1 VKEGS
6 QLRLDTVTDAQQGT
20 MVVIVRGEVDAH
32 SVPQLR
38 AVTMA
43 AIADGMW
50 SLELDVSE
58 LRFMDSTGVGLLVA
72 LLRRLEPL
80 QGSLTLRGASPQV
93 RRLLEI
99 TDLGAR
105 IVLLE

>member
-6 QLRLDTVTDAQQGT
+6 QLRIDTVTDPQQGT
-20 MVVIVRGEVDAH
+20 MVVIVRGELDAH

-38 AVTMA
+38 AVTMT

-72 LLRRLEPL
+72 LLRRLETVH
-80 QGSLTLRGASPQV
+80 GSLALRGASPQV
-93 RRLLEI
+93 RRLLDI
-99 TDLGAR
+99 TDLSSR
-105 IVLLE
+105 IVLLD